1 MIECIPLHQNT
12 KLIILVSFF
21 LSYDFDK
28 FEKIKKPLKQF
39 GYCGEGD
46 KFLLKRRSGQMNMLD
61 TYIKKN

>member
-46 KFLLKRRSGQMNMLD
+46 KFLLKR
-61 TYIKKN
+61 